1 MSVSHTKAPIATK
14 SARVPLAPGDFRRN
28 NFDLI
33 RLLAAAQVLFVHAA
47 WHLDVI
53 SFESPVLQVLE
64 RLPGVPI
71 FFFVSGLLI
80 SRSFETN
87 SGLEDYARNRG
98 FRIFPALWVCF
109 ALSVLSVALT
119 GYFRTADISFE
130 SAMAWI
136 VAQMTIYQPYSP
148 AFMDGYGVG
157 NLNGSLWT
165 VTVELQF
172 YVLVPFLYFM
182 LRRLPKSWFNP
193 VLLVLIAF
201 FMLVNVFAQRIWAA
215 EFQGTFDFARKLL
228 STTFLPWVYMFLI
241 GIWVQRNFEAVRDF
255 VQGKW
260 QVPLFLLL
268 YIGVSSVM
276 VDSTKTLGLPGGRSL
291 GLVGNRIDPVSY
303 LALVMLVM
311 AVAYNAPNL
320 AQKILQRNDISYG
333 VYIYHMP
340 VVNLLIALGIMGTVG
355 SLLVAIIFSLV
366 LGICSWLFVEQPC
379 LKLKRNALNPLKA
392 FNAKPVT

>member
-1 MSVSHTKAPIATK
+1 MSSSPTRAPIAAK
-14 SARVPLAPGDFRRN
+14 SARVPLAQGDFRRN

-33 RLLAAAQVLFVHAA
+33 RLLAAVQVLFVHAA

-53 SFESPVLQVLE
+53 SFESPVFHVLE

-80 SRSFETN
+80 SRSYESN
-87 SGLEDYARNRG
+87 SGLEDYSRNRG
-98 FRIFPALWVCF
+98 FRIYPALWVCF

-119 GYFRTADISFE
+119 GYFRTVDASFQ
-130 SAMAWI
+130 SVMAWI
-136 VAQMTIYQPYSP
+136 VAQMTIYQPFNP
-148 AFMDGYGVG
+148 AFMDGYGIG

-165 VTVELQF
+165 ITVELQF
-172 YVLVPFLYFM
+172 YVLIPILYFV

-201 FMLVNVFAQRIWAA
+201 FMLVNVFDQRIWAR
-215 EFQGTFDFARKLL
+215 EFQGTFDFARKVVD
-228 STTFLPWVYMFLI
+228 TTFLPWVYMFLI
-241 GIWVQRNFEAVRDF
+241 GVWVQRNFETVRNF

-260 QVPLFLLL
+260 RVPLFLAI
-268 YIGVSSVM
+268 YVIVSYVM
-276 VDSTKTLGLPGGRSL
+276 VDLSKNLGLPGDRGL
-291 GLVGNRIDPVSY
+291 GLLGNRIDPVSY
-303 LALVMLVM
+303 LALVLLVM

-320 AQKILQRNDISYG
+320 AEKILRRNDISYG

-340 VVNLLIALGIMGTVG
+340 VVNLLIALGIMGTAG
-355 SLLVAIIFSLV
+355 SLLLAIVVSLA
-366 LGICSWLFVEQPC
+366 LGVCSWVFVERPC

-392 FNAKPVT
+392 FNPKPAT